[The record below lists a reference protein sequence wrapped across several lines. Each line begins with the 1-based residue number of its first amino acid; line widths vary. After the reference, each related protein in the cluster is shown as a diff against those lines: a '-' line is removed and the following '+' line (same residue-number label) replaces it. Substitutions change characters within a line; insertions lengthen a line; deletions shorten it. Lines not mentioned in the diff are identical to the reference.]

1 MDKRQES
8 ILKAIV
14 EAYIK
19 TVKPVGS
26 KVLCGKFHCSSATIR
41 NEMAYLESIG
51 LLEKNHVSSGRVP
64 SEKGYKY
71 YVEHL
76 MEPEKLNGKEM
87 LKLQAI
93 FQNQKLVI
101 SDAINECMEIISDLT
116 NYTSIILGKSSKD
129 NLLQKVDIISLDENH
144 VVALVCTDKGIVEN
158 KKFTLPDGIDL
169 KELNKACEI
178 INKMLIGTPIDEVS
192 ERLELD
198 VKPVIVAQMNQYEA
212 IYNIFYNAFND
223 FVDNNQQGTVR
234 VSGRTKLFQ
243 QPEYD
248 NVEEIKRIANKLDDE
263 NIIKSISR
271 VDNSNDV
278 QICIGSDNDLDSN
291 VTIIKKNYSIDGEE
305 GTIAIIGPKRMDY
318 GKVVSMLNLIQKN
331 IDERNK

>member
-14 EAYIK
+14 ESYIK

-41 NEMAYLESIG
+41 NEMAYLETLG

-129 NLLQKVDIISLDENH
+129 NLLQKVDIISLDANH

-158 KKFTLPDGIDL
+158 KKFTLPDCIDI

-234 VSGRTKLFQ
+234 VNGRTKLFQ

-263 NIIKSISR
+263 NIIRSISR
-271 VDNSNDV
+271 VDDSNDI
-278 QICIGSDNDLDSN
+278 QICIGSDSDLDSN
-291 VTIIKKNYSIDGEE
+291 ITIIKKNYNIDGEE

>member
-1 MDKRQES
+1 
-8 ILKAIV
+8 
-14 EAYIK
+14 
-19 TVKPVGS
+19 
-26 KVLCGKFHCSSATIR
+26 
-41 NEMAYLESIG
+41 
-51 LLEKNHVSSGRVP
+51 
-64 SEKGYKY
+64 
-71 YVEHL
+71 
-76 MEPEKLNGKEM
+76 
-87 LKLQAI
+87 
-93 FQNQKLVI
+93 
-101 SDAINECMEIISDLT
+101 
-116 NYTSIILGKSSKD
+116 
-129 NLLQKVDIISLDENH
+129 
-144 VVALVCTDKGIVEN
+144 
-158 KKFTLPDGIDL
+158 
-169 KELNKACEI
+169 
-178 INKMLIGTPIDEVS
+178 VS

-223 FVDNNQQGTVR
+223 FVDNQQGTVR
-234 VSGRTKLFQ
+234 VTGRNKLFQ

-291 VTIIKKNYSIDGEE
+291 VTIIKKNYNIDGEE

-318 GKVVSMLNLIQKN
+318 GKVVSMLNLIQQN

>member
-1 MDKRQES
+1 MDKRQEN

-101 SDAINECMEIISDLT
+101 SDAINECMQIISDLT
-116 NYTSIILGKSSKD
+116 NYTSIILGKNSRD
-129 NLLQKVDIISLDENH
+129 NLLQKVDIISLDKNH

-158 KKFTLPDGIDL
+158 KKFSLPDDIDF

-178 INKMLIGTPIDEVS
+178 INKMLVGTPIDEVS

-223 FVDNNQQGTVR
+223 FVDNQQGTVR
-234 VSGRTKLFQ
+234 VTGRNKLFQ

-291 VTIIKKNYSIDGEE
+291 VTIIKKNYNIDGEE

-318 GKVVSMLNLIQKN
+318 GKVVSMLNLIQQN